1 MKSHILALF
10 NHFEEAAAVIQEL
23 KSTDLPGFRMQDVV
37 IKSPI
42 EHPELS
48 EMLGKRPVYIQWF
61 TLAGVLLGPIT
72 GLTLISSAEASFLLQ
87 VRGGIP
93 VVPLPPNL
101 VLTYEFFILSG
112 VLMTVVGFWIGWKL
126 PGRRSPLYNTKVTE
140 DKVGVLIKADKQTI
154 PRIHEILARHKPTE
168 IMGEAPR

>member
-10 NHFEEAAAVIQEL
+10 SNFEEAGALIQEL
-23 KSTDLPGFRMQDVV
+23 KAAGLPGFRMQDVV

-48 EMLGKRPVYIQWF
+48 AMLGRRRVYVQWY
-61 TLAGVLLGPIT
+61 TLAGVLVGPIT
-72 GLTLISSAEASFLLQ
+72 GLTLVSSAQGSFLLQ

-93 VVPLPPNL
+93 VVPVPPNL

-112 VLMTVVGFWIGWKL
+112 VLMTVLGFFIGWKL
-126 PGRRSPLYNTKVTE
+126 PGRRSPLYNTKVSE
-140 DKVGVLIKADKQTI
+140 DKVGVLIKADTQTMPQI
-154 PRIHEILARHKPTE
+154 DDILKRHKPVE
-168 IMGEAPR
+168 IMGEPRP

>member
-10 NHFEEAAAVIQEL
+10 SNFEEAGALLQDLQTAG
-23 KSTDLPGFRMQDVV
+23 LPGFRMQDVV

-61 TLAGVLLGPIT
+61 TLVGVLIGPIT
-72 GLTLISSAEASFLLQ
+72 GLTLISSAESSFLLQ
-87 VRGGIP
+87 WRGGIP

-112 VLMTVVGFWIGWKL
+112 VLMTVLGFFIGWKL
-126 PGRRSPLYNTKVTE
+126 PGRRSPLYNTQVSE
-140 DKVGVLIKADKQTI
+140 DKVGVLIKADDQTI
-154 PRIHEILARHKPTE
+154 RQIGEILKRHTPVE
-168 IMGEAPR
+168 IMGEPPA